1 MKQQLIAVCT
11 LILLSLALSCGSST
25 NPNNSSQAN
34 STTTIP
40 GNWVITATETGQ
52 NAVFTVNLVPSPC
65 SVATPI
71 GTFTVTGPSC
81 FIADNNTSQGSI
93 SGSGNFMYPPQGV
106 LVGTAANPASNNAA
120 VNLLFAEADQ
130 FGAAVFGGV
139 GTISNGNLTGA
150 WTCNVNSPVC
160 FGLSGTFSGVKH

>member
-1 MKQQLIAVCT
+1 MKQFIAVCA

-25 NPNNSSQAN
+25 ANNNNPSQNNSTA
-34 STTTIP
+34 IP

-71 GTFTVTGPSC
+71 GTFTVTGPTC
-81 FIADNNTSQGSI
+81 FIADNNTGQGAI
-93 SGSGNFMYPPQGV
+93 SGSGNFIYPPQGV
-106 LVGTAANPASNNAA
+106 LIGTAANPASNNAV

-160 FGLSGTFSGVKH
+160 SGLNGTFSGIRK